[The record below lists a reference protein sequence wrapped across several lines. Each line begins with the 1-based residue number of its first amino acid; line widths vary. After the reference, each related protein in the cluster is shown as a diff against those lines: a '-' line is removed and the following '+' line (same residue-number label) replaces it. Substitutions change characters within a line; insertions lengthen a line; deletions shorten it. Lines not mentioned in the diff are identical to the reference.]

1 MEKLLDEA
9 GLKTVNVDVNFEA
22 TFEKHL
28 QENEEICEVCNG
40 LGMTIDD
47 NPFGIRGIKANK
59 TFPFNN
65 QALSFCSSCY
75 NGVRKRCEHCHEL
88 IAKGWTKCN
97 CETVKKQ
104 KDEQQEIEA
113 KERWNKIPKISL
125 EHALANYGMLYV
137 EDFDEYVASNAFEDW
152 IEYQRDEDGY
162 FEPKDLRIY
171 VTRCESLYLSA
182 TDIVEN
188 ALEELH
194 EDAEV
199 SNEATEQL
207 QSFLDQWC
215 KRNGGG
221 TQTYYA
227 DESTG
232 VIYSE

>member
-1 MEKLLDEA
+1 MEKLLNEA
-9 GLKTVNVDVNFEA
+9 GLKTVNVDVNFHA

-47 NPFGIRGIKANK
+47 NPFGIRGIKTNK

-104 KDEQQEIEA
+104 KAIQQDNED
-113 KERWNKIPKISL
+113 KERWDNIPKISL
-125 EHALANYGMLYV
+125 EQALLNYGMLYV
-137 EDFDEYVASNAFEDW
+137 EDFDEYVATDSFEDW
-152 IEYQRDEDGY
+152 IESKRDEED
-162 FEPKDLRIY
+162 FNPSELKIY
-171 VTRCESLYLSA
+171 VTTCRSIYLSA
-182 TDIVEN
+182 TDIIEN
-188 ALEELH
+188 ALEDLH
-194 EDAEV
+194 EDAGV
-199 SNEATEQL
+199 SNKATEKL
-207 QSFLDQWC
+207 QNFLDQWC
-215 KRNGGG
+215 KENVVE